1 MNKNTLFACL
11 ILLTSLSAFGQQQQQ
26 QRRQGRPAVLVEVST
41 QSVYKEI
48 FPEGTELRKAND
60 YWFKIVNSKG
70 KTVGY
75 ALNSTEYCKDV
86 KGYANATPVMIVT
99 DKKFVIKKVAML
111 SNYESPNFVQRL
123 NASGF
128 FKNWSDK
135 KIKEAK
141 KDKVDGYTGA
151 TFTANAIVK
160 NVNFLLE
167 NGGKKLPK

>member
-11 ILLTSLSAFGQQQQQ
+11 ILMTSLSAFGQQQQ

-41 QSVYKEI
+41 QSVYQEV
-48 FPEGTELRKAND
+48 FPEGTDLKKAND
-60 YWFKIVNSKG
+60 YWFKILNAKG

-75 ALNSTEYCKDV
+75 ALNSIDYCKDV

-123 NASGF
+123 ITSGF
-128 FKNWSDK
+128 FKNWNDK

-151 TFTANAIVK
+151 TFTANAVVK